1 MGGKVWVESKEGV
14 GTQFHF
20 TMVLNAA
27 EENPPPP
34 APPLLVDIHPDKK
47 RCLVIE
53 HSPLVRQLL
62 CRDISDVG
70 LQGDAVADFP
80 EAQKCLGENYYAVII
95 VDGSLADSDTF
106 VRELGKVAPNARII
120 LTSNLG
126 MVPQLDVVNIV
137 TTLIKPIRRWRLIN
151 SLEKALGPTEVL
163 TVESIPSISPREIR
177 RQQLA
182 TLAKRHPL
190 KILVFSRMTLL
201 ITDCGG
207 QSFEY
212 QSSIAAS
219 QENGIHS
226 GSCQRWIGGYPSL

>member
-1 MGGKVWVESKEGV
+1 MNGKIWVDSKEGV

-27 EENPPPP
+27 EENPQPP
-34 APPLLVDIHPDKK
+34 APPLLVDIHPDNK

-70 LQGDAVADFP
+70 LQGDQVANFT
-80 EAQKCLGENYYAVII
+80 EAQKCLRENRYAVVI

-106 VRELGKVAPNARII
+106 IRELANGTPTTRVI

-126 MVPQLDVVNIV
+126 MVPQMQVANVV
-137 TTLIKPIRRWRLIN
+137 TTLIKPVRRWRLIDC
-151 SLEKALGPTEVL
+151 LEKALRVGGPDAKKD
-163 TVESIPSISPREIR
+163 ESFVPPSISPREIR

-190 KILVFSRMTLL
+190 KILVFPGMTVLM
-201 ITDCGG
+201 
-207 QSFEY
+207 
-212 QSSIAAS
+212 
-219 QENGIHS
+219 
-226 GSCQRWIGGYPSL
+226 